1 MTHDDLRDLV
11 ATYALGTATRSE
23 RTVLEAHLAGC
34 AECRA
39 EVESLRPVMQGLALS
54 APLQEPPITLRGRV
68 LKAAIGE
75 SVRAPRASSAGD
87 GLFGW
92 RTAAGLAALL
102 VVGIGVY
109 AVSLQIRMSALQI
122 GFEEAAAVLARVEQE
137 VADRRRAA
145 DERQAA
151 LRVLGATDLARID
164 LQAEPTAPGAR
175 ARAFWNRSTGLV
187 FTASDLPAPPEG
199 RAYQLWVLTSGS
211 PVSAGLI
218 HPDERGAVDIV
229 IQTPQDLPT
238 PAGMAVTIEPAGGVP
253 APTGERVL
261 LGLSAG

>member
-11 ATYALGTATRSE
+11 ATYALGTATPSE
-23 RTVLEAHLAGC
+23 RAAFEAHLAGC

-39 EVESLRPVMQGLALS
+39 EVESLGPVVQGLALS
-54 APLQEPPITLRGRV
+54 APPQEPPTALRGRV
-68 LKAAIGE
+68 LEAIGE
-75 SVRAPRASSAGD
+75 SARASRPLSAGD
-87 GLFGW
+87 GGVGW

-109 AVSLQIRMSALQI
+109 AVSLQIRVSALQI
-122 GFEEAAAVLARVEQE
+122 EFQEAAAVLARLEQE
-137 VADRRRAA
+137 VANLRRTA

-151 LRVLGATDLARID
+151 LGVLGAPDLARID
-164 LQAEPTAPGAR
+164 LRAEAAAPGAR